1 VSKCPATP
9 GFSTWHNLRVT
20 FAAVRGHGGPMEIET
35 FLGERAGVARAS
47 TLRGAGFSRTDL
59 DKALAAGRVVRIR
72 RGIYSTPREAGAFG
86 MALQHNALLTCL
98 SAAPTYRLWTLHEA
112 SSVHLSPGHKA
123 APPGMRVHGRCPHPA
138 HPWLPVAGLADVLIH
153 SLRCLPTVESLVMLQ
168 CAAQR
173 GDITLEFLRR
183 KLPGNTL
190 ASGSATPTS
199 SITLSRWWPRC
210 WRSLSFPVRE
220 LSARG
225 KSRRRGALWAT

>member
-1 VSKCPATP
+1 
-9 GFSTWHNLRVT
+9 
-20 FAAVRGHGGPMEIET
+20 MEIET

-47 TLRGAGFSRTDL
+47 TLRGAGFPRAYL

-112 SSVHLSPGHKA
+112 SSVHLSPGNKA